1 MWTSPKIDLLMDFV
15 RFSLLLFF
23 LWDFLRF
30 LLRLV
35 SSIQTDANENLR
47 RTDESFSFIFVECI
61 TKSPGAKRKW

>member
-1 MWTSPKIDLLMDFV
+1 MWISPKIDLLMDFV
-15 RFSLLLFF
+15 RFSLLFLV

-47 RTDESFSFIFVECI
+47 RTGESF
-61 TKSPGAKRKW
+61 